1 MKNLVLRLAVLLA
14 MTFAGALA
22 QAPKPAAPAAQPV
35 AAPAPSLCAMPLAK
49 QAELL
54 GGRLTAQL
62 PASAEAGPPVSNL
75 MGVQQSPKDETDIN
89 LESGEQ
95 KAAIL
100 VHEMNQTAGPDF
112 ADKVKGE
119 ASDSANV
126 EPITGNGL
134 HGFLVTPKMVDTS
147 APAPLVGGAYLVRDD
162 STIQSIGVY
171 MNSAAVKDPAACT
184 AWAKK
189 LIAGVAAGPA
199 KLEAA
204 AGDRRIPLDNKA
216 DLVAKVPAGYVL
228 SNQAGSDFN
237 VYRLRKLTAFG
248 APRGSLGI
256 YIGDHPAP
264 QHKQAQ
270 VDPAKVTASKGTLLG
285 KPVTWEQWSPGE
297 EGGHAVQVKEAILP
311 LPQAGDPNLQLH
323 IFMAATDQQLL
334 PELSQ
339 VAESLQVQP
348 H

>member
-1 MKNLVLRLAVLLA
+1 MKLLTLWLA
-14 MTFAGALA
+14 FACAAFA
-22 QAPKPAAPAAQPV
+22 QAPSAPRPAAPPAQKAV
-35 AAPAPSLCAMPLAK
+35 APATPLCSMPLAAK
-49 QAELL
+49 PTELL

-62 PASAEAGPPVSNL
+62 PASAQAGPPVSSL

-100 VHEMNQTAGPDF
+100 VHEMNETAGPDF

-119 ASDSANV
+119 ASDTANV

-171 MNSAAVKDPAACT
+171 MNPAAVKVPATCT
-184 AWAKK
+184 AWAKR

-199 KLEAA
+199 KLEVA

-216 DLVAKVPAGYVL
+216 DLIAKVPAGYVL

-248 APRGSLGI
+248 SPRGSLGI
-256 YIGDHPAP
+256 YVGDHPSP

-270 VDPAKVTASKGTLLG
+270 VDPARISASKGTLFG
-285 KPVTWEQWSPGE
+285 KAVTWEQWSPGE
-297 EGGHAVQVKEAILP
+297 EGGHAVQVKEAIVP
-311 LPQAGDPNLQLH
+311 MPQAGDPNLQLH

-339 VAESLQVQP
+339 VAESLHVQP

>member
-1 MKNLVLRLAVLLA
+1 MKVLTLCLALA
-14 MTFAGALA
+14 CATFA
-22 QAPKPAAPAAQPV
+22 QVPAAPPPSSPPAKK
-35 AAPAPSLCAMPLAK
+35 AAPPATPLCSMPLAAK
-49 QAELL
+49 PTELL

-62 PASAEAGPPVSNL
+62 PASAQAGTPVSSL

-89 LESGEQ
+89 VESGEQ

-100 VHEMNQTAGPDF
+100 VHEMNETAGPDF
-112 ADKVKGE
+112 ADKVKSE
-119 ASDSANV
+119 ASDTANV
-126 EPITGNGL
+126 EPISGNGL
-134 HGFLVTPKMVDTS
+134 RGFLVTPRTVDSS
-147 APAPLVGGAYLVRDD
+147 APAPLVAGAYLVRDD

-171 MNSAAVKDPAACT
+171 MNPAAVKDPGACT

-199 KLEAA
+199 KLEDA

-248 APRGSLGI
+248 SPRGSLGI
-256 YIGDHPAP
+256 YVGDHPSP

-270 VDPAKVTASKGTLLG
+270 VDPAKVTASKGTLFG
-285 KPVTWEQWSPGE
+285 KAVTWEQWSPGE
-297 EGGHAVQVKEAILP
+297 EGGRAVQVRETIVP

-323 IFMAATDQQLL
+323 IFLAATDQQLL

-339 VAESLQVQP
+339 VAESLHVQP